1 MVLVFSGGPEVL
13 RIHFSSSCLCKMVE
27 AKKQAAERFVAEDE
41 VNLGIGPNI
50 FPMKLQSP

>member
-13 RIHFSSSCLCKMVE
+13 RIHFSRFCPCEMVE

-41 VNLGIGPNI
+41 INLGIRPDI
-50 FPMKLQSP
+50 FPMNWQSP